1 MEKETGDVTVE
12 ELSALVNSREGEF
25 IIHVEQGKGDGEGY
39 GYGMPV
45 QA

>member
-1 MEKETGDVTVE
+1 MEKAVRGVTVK

-25 IIHVEQGKGDGEGY
+25 IIHVEQEEGGGKGHGDGK
-39 GYGMPV
+39 PV